1 MIKFKN
7 VTQKFGD
14 VTALDKASFEIS
26 SGEFVFI
33 TGPSGAGKTTIV
45 RLILRETLPTT
56 GTVEIDG
63 IDLNQLPP
71 KKVPELRR
79 RIGVVFQDFKLLP
92 DQTVFENVALVLK
105 VLGKEEKE
113 IVEEVENV
121 LKLVGLADRADF
133 FPSQLAGGEL
143 QRTCLAR
150 AVVGKPKIILADEPT
165 GNLDIATGWQ
175 ITKLLK
181 EINKSGK
188 TVIMATHNFEI
199 VNSLKARVIEI
210 DEGKIVGDKKKGKY
224 KVK

>member
-1 MIKFKN
+1 
-7 VTQKFGD
+7 
-14 VTALDKASFEIS
+14 
-26 SGEFVFI
+26 
-33 TGPSGAGKTTIV
+33 
-45 RLILRETLPTT
+45 
-56 GTVEIDG
+56 
-63 IDLNQLPP
+63 
-71 KKVPELRR
+71 VPELRR